1 MPIFFAVSLAINV
14 LLIIHIMKTGRPYY
28 WIFII
33 MFLPLAGVIAYVLV
47 ELLPDLA
54 HSRTG
59 RRVASDLDAVVNP
72 NRRLRQLT
80 REAAR
85 SDTVENR
92 LQLAKECL
100 AKERFQEARELLEE
114 SLQGV
119 HAEDPALLLALAKAR
134 FGLAD
139 HAGTIEALDRLR
151 AADPSFQSTEG
162 HLLYA
167 RSLEGLGET
176 ERALYEFEALA
187 GYFPGEEARCRY
199 GLLLQK
205 AGRGDEAQEVFAEVV
220 RSVDLADKPY
230 FRAQRTWYEL
240 AREQLSRSA

>member
-1 MPIFFAVSLAINV
+1 MPIFFALSLVVDV
-14 LLIIHIMKTGRPYY
+14 LLVIHIVKTGRPYY

-33 MFLPLAGVIAYVLV
+33 VFLPIAGTLAYVLV

-59 RRVASDLDAVVNP
+59 RRVASDLEAVVNP

-100 AKERFQEARELLEE
+100 AKERFQEARDLLEE
-114 SLQGV
+114 CQQGV
-119 HAEDPALLLALAKAR
+119 HAQDPALLLALAKAR

-139 HAGTIEALDRLR
+139 YGGTIDALDRLR

-167 RSLEGLGET
+167 RSLEGQGDS
-176 ERALYEFEALA
+176 ERALFEFEVLA
-187 GYFPGEEARCRY
+187 GYYAGEEARCRY
-199 GLLLQK
+199 GLLLEQ
-205 AGRGDEAQEVFAEVV
+205 AGRRDEAREVFAEVV
-220 RSVDLADKPY
+220 RSVELADKPY
-230 FRAQRTWYEL
+230 FRAQREWYEL
-240 AREQLSRSA
+240 ARERLGPGA